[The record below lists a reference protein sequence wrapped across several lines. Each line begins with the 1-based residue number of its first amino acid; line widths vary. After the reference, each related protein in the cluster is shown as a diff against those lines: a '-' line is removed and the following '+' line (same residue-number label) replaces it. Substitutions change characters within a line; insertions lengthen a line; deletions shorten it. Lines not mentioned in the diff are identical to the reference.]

1 MLEIREMLNLSPTL
15 LFSLVAAYLLT
26 ELFTRGAL
34 FRLAWR
40 SLMLCFTLLECA
52 VMDGFRKVIPPK
64 YALIGECVS
73 CGECCK
79 AIYGD
84 PPAFIKNSKLLAL
97 YIGYHQI
104 AHNFSVRGRGPKDEV
119 IFSCNHLQSD
129 NRCGIY
135 FWRPFLCRNYP
146 LRPLYTQ
153 LNLLPLCSYQTAHR
167 EVSRMESR
175 PGLPILNP
183 EVSVYHPNPEPDEG
197 LEYEG
202 TLVEIVPC
210 DHEDS
215 PCPKK
220 AEHQA

>member
-1 MLEIREMLNLSPTL
+1 MLSKHIMPGLSPAFVYGLT
-15 LFSLVAAYLLT
+15 AAYILT

-34 FRLAWR
+34 LRLSCR
-40 SLMLCFTLLECA
+40 CIMLFFTLFECA
-52 VMDGFRKVIPPK
+52 VMDGLRKIMRPK
-64 YALIGECVS
+64 YELLGDCVS

-135 FWRPFLCRNYP
+135 FWRPLLCRNYP
-146 LRPLYTQ
+146 LRPLYIQ

-167 EVSRMESR
+167 EVTIMKTRST
-175 PGLPILNP
+175 LPILNP
-183 EVSVYHPNPEPDEG
+183 EVSVFHPNPAPHEG

-202 TLVEIVPC
+202 KLVEIVPC
-210 DHEDS
+210 DHKES
-215 PCPKK
+215 GCPKK
-220 AEHQA
+220 AENRT